1 MSESTQAPRSA
12 VARAVRL
19 GVKRGWTELVLSLR
33 SSQDQAFYLFT
44 AVLAVG
50 YLYLRRDT
58 PVDDTG
64 LLLPSVALPSI
75 LAGLVAFGL
84 VIGPA
89 YSLAMEKE
97 DGTLL
102 RSKAVPH
109 GLVGYFSGQL
119 VYHSASLLPQM
130 VTVLVPSFLLFDG
143 LMAHPSGWITVG
155 WVLVLGLLAMLPIGM
170 MIGALVPGVQKVGM
184 WGMLPVMT
192 LAGISGIFYPVQALW
207 GWVQVVAQVFP
218 MYWLGLG
225 MRSAFLPDSY
235 VAAEIG
241 GSWRTW
247 ETVAVLG
254 GWAVLGALVAPA
266 LLRRMSRRQSG
277 SSVAAAREA
286 ATQWVR

>member
-1 MSESTQAPRSA
+1 MPGPTSTGA
-12 VARAVRL
+12 VTHAARL
-19 GVKRGWTELVLSLR
+19 GMRRGWTEFVQSLR
-33 SSQDQAFYLFT
+33 SSQDQWFYLFT
-44 AVLAVG
+44 AFLAVG

-75 LAGLVAFGL
+75 LAGLIAFGL

-102 RSKAVPH
+102 RAKAVPN
-109 GLVGYFSGQL
+109 GLVGYFAGQL
-119 VYHSASLLPQM
+119 VLHSSSLVPQT
-130 VTVLVPSFLLFDG
+130 VAVLVPSFLLFDD
-143 LMAHPSGWITVG
+143 LMAHPSGWITVVG
-155 WVLVLGLLAMLPIGM
+155 IMVLGLLALLPIGM
-170 MIGALVPGVQKVGM
+170 AIGALVPGVQKVGM
-184 WGMLPVMT
+184 WGMLPVMA

-207 GWVQVVAQVFP
+207 AWVQVVAQVFP

-235 VAAEIG
+235 ASAEIG
-241 GSWRTW
+241 DSWRTL

-254 GWAVLGALVAPA
+254 GWAVVGAAVAPA
-266 LLRRMSRRQSG
+266 LLRRMARRQSG
-277 SSVAAAREA
+277 STVAAAREA
-286 ATQWVR
+286 ATQWVK